1 MKTTGGSFLS
11 ARRFRPDLPKFIITL
26 LSVVSILIIALIFV
40 FIFVKA
46 APVIGVS
53 KLHLII
59 DSGFDQQVSTAFYSP
74 PDAPMLYFGLLG
86 LILGTVLSSG
96 LALIFATVLG
106 VGAAVAIC
114 EYTNR
119 KVAALF
125 TNVVRLLAA
134 IPSVVYGLIGIV
146 TVVPLVDSL
155 FVTNDRVLAFLDYF
169 QMSGRNLLSSVIV
182 LTFMIVPTVVSLST
196 DAIAAVP
203 MELRESGYAFGMSKF
218 RVIWKIV
225 LPSARSGISA
235 GVVLGAGRGIGEAIA
250 VSMVC
255 GGIGILPK
263 LSFGLFNLLAPT
275 LPLSA
280 AIINKS
286 EAMGSGPVSNALF
299 ACGAVLLIFGTVLS
313 IVARLVSRRMVKGG
327 AAA

>member
-1 MKTTGGSFLS
+1 MKHSLPLAPRQFRLELS
-11 ARRFRPDLPKFIITL
+11 RVVVTL
-26 LSVVSILIIALIFV
+26 LSAVSILIIATIFV

-46 APVIGVS
+46 APVMGAS
-53 KLHLII
+53 GLGLIFN
-59 DSGFDQQVSTAFYSP
+59 SGFDRQIQETFYAP
-74 PDAPMLYFGLLG
+74 PDAPMLVFGLSA
-86 LILGTVLSSG
+86 LIVGTLLSSG
-96 LALIFATVLG
+96 LALLFATVLG

-114 EYTNR
+114 EYCGR

-134 IPSVVYGLIGIV
+134 IPSVIYGLIGMI
-146 TVVPLVDSL
+146 TVVPLVEAL
-155 FVTNDRVLAFLDYF
+155 FVTPKRQIAFLDFF

-182 LTFMIVPTVVSLST
+182 LTFMIVPTVVSLSA

-203 MELRESGYAFGMSKF
+203 DQLRACGHAFGMSKF
-218 RVIWKIV
+218 RIIWKIV
-225 LPSARSGISA
+225 LPSARSGITA
-235 GVVLGAGRGIGEAIA
+235 GVLLGAGRGIGEAIA

-255 GGIGILPK
+255 GGVGILPR
-263 LSFGLFNLLAPT
+263 LSFGLFNLMAPT

-286 EAMGSGPVSNALF
+286 EAMGSGPVANALF
-299 ACGAVLLIFGTVLS
+299 ACGALLLVFGTVLS
-313 IVARLVSRRMVKGG
+313 VTARLISRRLVKGG